1 MKKVSRSRL
10 YDIRYVFQDLD
21 RSIKQFKLYCYRQL
35 HCNNEYNLFYCK
47 CPKLKNIITRA
58 LIKKL

>member
-21 RSIKQFKLYCYRQL
+21 RS
-35 HCNNEYNLFYCK
+35 YNLFYCK
-47 CPKLKNIITRA
+47 CPKLKNIISRA
-58 LIKKL
+58 LIEKL